1 MHTLFNKELDNL
13 RSIIQEILMGLT
25 HIIDRRLN
33 GKNKSA
39 VNRERFVRRYRQ
51 HIKKAV
57 SDAVSKRSITDI
69 DRGDNISIPSKD
81 LDEPTFRSGQG
92 GLRERVNPGNKD
104 FTTGD
109 QVSKPTKEQCAQGLG
124 QGAASDSGEGV
135 DEFVFQISQEEFLD
149 CMFEDLA
156 LPNLVKKQLKNTT
169 SFKYQRAGYSN
180 QGNPAKINVVRSLQK
195 AYGRRLALA
204 GKRRENIET
213 LELKLVDFES
223 LPEDYTTQ
231 IRTLKLKIDKLK
243 TRLKRIPWIDEV
255 DLKFNQHIKLALPNI
270 SAVMFCLMD
279 ISGSMSKMHKDIA
292 KRFYTLLYIFLKRNY
307 KKIDVIFIRHH
318 TSAKEVDEEEF
329 FYSRETGGTI
339 VSSALKLMSEIIKQR
354 YPATDWN
361 IYAAQASDG
370 DNWNGDS
377 PVCLKLLREDILPD
391 IQYFA
396 FIEITKLEHQSLWH
410 EYETLSP
417 EFPESFAIQNIR
429 DESDIYPV
437 FRELF
442 SGKGNYHE

>member
-1 MHTLFNKELDNL
+1 
-13 RSIIQEILMGLT
+13 MGLT

-39 VNRERFVRRYRQ
+39 VNRERFLRRYRQ

-92 GLRERVNPGNKD
+92 GLRETVNPGNKD

-109 QVSKPTKEQCAQGLG
+109 QVAKPSKGKGEQGSG
-124 QGAASDSGEGV
+124 QGEASDSGEGV

-149 CMFEDLA
+149 CMFEDLE
-156 LPNLVKKQLKNTT
+156 LPNLVKKQLKDTT

-195 AYGRRLALA
+195 AYGRRLALT
-204 GKRRENIET
+204 GKKRESIKK
-213 LELKLVDFES
+213 LALKLMELES
-223 LPEDYTTQ
+223 STEDYTTE
-231 IRTLKLKIDKLK
+231 IRTLKLKIEKFK
-243 TRLKRIPWIDEV
+243 TRIKKIPWIDDV
-255 DLKFNQHIKLALPNI
+255 DLKFNQHVKIALPST

-279 ISGSMSKMHKDIA
+279 VSGSMSKMHKDIA
-292 KRFYTLLYIFLKRNY
+292 KRFYILLYLFLKRNY

-339 VSSALKLMSEIIKQR
+339 VSSALKLMNDIIKQR
-354 YPATDWN
+354 YPAADWN

-370 DNWNGDS
+370 DNWNDDS
-377 PVCLKLLREDILPD
+377 PFCLKVLREDILPQ

-396 FIEITKLEHQSLWH
+396 YIEITKLEHQSLWH
-410 EYETLSP
+410 EYESLSP
-417 EFPESFAIQNIR
+417 EFPDNFAIQNIS
-429 DESDIYPV
+429 DESEIYPV

-442 SGKGNYHE
+442 TRKDSHHE